1 MTPIATL
8 ECPDDPVEIRKPTAE
23 QIVDRLT
30 AVPPWAL
37 LIQLFIGFGWL
48 RAVAEKVIDPG
59 WWTGSVIDEFVAS
72 RADQTLIWYRPFL
85 DRIVEPG
92 TPAIALAVLGLQ
104 LIAGVSLVTGR
115 RLGLGLSVG
124 IFLNLHFMASGAV
137 TPSAFY
143 LLAQGALALWLAG
156 ERPGIV
162 TTLRLRFAAM
172 AATFLAALNVPFLST
187 VHPEHVIE
195 DPAMMFAF
203 GGGLVAL
210 TCLLTSVEHSPEV
223 ARVRV

>member
-1 MTPIATL
+1 MTPLAKR
-8 ECPDDPVEIRKPTAE
+8 ERPADPVAIEKSASDHIT
-23 QIVDRLT
+23 DRLT

-59 WWTGSVIDEFVAS
+59 WWTGSVIDGFLTAN
-72 RADQTLIWYRPFL
+72 DGQTLVWYRPFL
-85 DRIVEPG
+85 ERVVEPG
-92 TPAIALAVLGLQ
+92 TPAIALAVLVLQ
-104 LIAGVSLVTGR
+104 LVAGLSLLTGR
-115 RLGLGLSVG
+115 RVALGLSVG
-124 IFLNLHFMASGAV
+124 VFLNLHFMASGAV

-143 LLAQGALALWLAG
+143 LLAQGALALWMAG
-156 ERPGIV
+156 ERPGII

-187 VHPEHVIE
+187 LHPEHVIE

-210 TCLLTSVEHSPEV
+210 TCLLSSVDGTAANRA
-223 ARVRV
+223 ART